1 MELFYSA
8 LIEDDRFHLS
18 EEEARHILKVL
29 RHRAGDEIMVTD
41 GKGNLYSTSIESIDQ
56 KNCVLKIRS
65 MQSFNS
71 TAPEL
76 HLAVAP
82 TKNTDRFEWFLE
94 KATEIGIDFIT
105 PLLCQRSERKTMRED
120 RLQKVMVAAMKQS
133 LKFTLPVLNPP
144 RSFSEL
150 IQFSGTTQR
159 FICSMDAESTL
170 IEKYQKGKDCM
181 ILIGPEGD
189 FTEEEIQ
196 MAVAKGFLTVSLG
209 ESRLRTETAAIMA
222 CCAIS
227 LLNQDRRAG

>member
-56 KNCVLKIRS
+56 KSCVLKIRS
-65 MQSFNS
+65 KQSFE
-71 TAPEL
+71 APAHKL

-120 RLQKVMVAAMKQS
+120 RLQKVIVAAMKQS

-144 RSFSEL
+144 RNFSEL
-150 IQFSGTTQR
+150 IQFSGTSQR
-159 FICSMDAESTL
+159 FICSMDAENTL
-170 IEKYQKGKDCM
+170 IEKYRKGKDCM

-222 CCAIS
+222 CSAIS